1 MFKDQLDQLDQFTI
15 LSKKEWSTAM
25 STISLRVACASALGS
40 FLSLHLNFSCLSP
53 LFIFFL
59 FGKLGGGGG
68 GGNKINVWFREH
80 FHKHIQ
86 QAKYIFRRTSSC

>member
-1 MFKDQLDQLDQFTI
+1 MFKDQLDQFTI

-53 LFIFFL
+53 LFIFFYL
-59 FGKLGGGGG
+59 ESWEGGG
-68 GGNKINVWFREH
+68 REQDKRLVSGA
-80 FHKHIQ
+80 FP
-86 QAKYIFRRTSSC
+86 

>member
-1 MFKDQLDQLDQFTI
+1 MFKDQLDQFTI

-53 LFIFFL
+53 LFIFFYL
-59 FGKLGGGGG
+59 ESWEGGGEQDKRLVSGA
-68 GGNKINVWFREH
+68 FP
-80 FHKHIQ
+80 
-86 QAKYIFRRTSSC
+86 